1 MAMTTAP
8 STLEPIQEIR
18 LDPLPVD
25 TSTWAQFWDA
35 YELFRDP
42 MLCALIA
49 GCVLGFLSMYVVL
62 RRMVFVSAAV
72 TQSAGLGVALAFF
85 AQIHLGFSVEP
96 TLGAAGMAL
105 VATVLLMMEP
115 SRLRLTRESLLG
127 LAYALTG
134 GAAILVGDRISQEAH
149 DIQGILFG
157 TAVLVER
164 PQLIAV
170 TVVGGA
176 TLFIHL
182 WWFRGLTFASF
193 DRVGAM
199 VQGLPVR
206 LLDAVVMISIGLMV
220 GVSARALGALPV
232 FAFSTLSAIAALMLD
247 LRLPWTFLLA
257 TLAGAISGLG
267 GYLFAYFY
275 NFPVGGSQT
284 VLASSLV
291 LLAFIARG
299 LKQLATRG
307 TAS

>member
-1 MAMTTAP
+1 MDPQSVSP
-8 STLEPIQEIR
+8 S
-18 LDPLPVD
+18 
-25 TSTWAQFWDA
+25 SWAQFWDA

-49 GCVLGFLSMYVVL
+49 GSVLGFLGVYVVL

-85 AQIHLGFSVEP
+85 AEIHLGLHVDP
-96 TLGAAGMAL
+96 TVGAVALAL
-105 VATVLLMMEP
+105 VATMLLMMDP
-115 SRLRLTRESLLG
+115 ARLRLTRESLLG
-127 LAYALTG
+127 LAYAFTG

-164 PQLIAV
+164 PQLLAV
-170 TVVGGA
+170 AWAGA
-176 TLFIHL
+176 LILFIHL

-193 DRVGAM
+193 DRIGAH

-206 LLDAVVMISIGLMV
+206 MLDAVLMISIGLMV

-232 FAFSTLSAIAALMLD
+232 FAFSILSALAALMLD
-247 LRLPWTFLLA
+247 LRLPWTFLLS

-284 VLASSLV
+284 VLATAIV
-291 LLAFIARG
+291 ALAFGVRG
-299 LKQLATRG
+299 VKQFVTRSR
-307 TAS
+307 A

>member
-1 MAMTTAP
+1 MDP
-8 STLEPIQEIR
+8 QSVST
-18 LDPLPVD
+18 
-25 TSTWAQFWDA
+25 SSWAQFWDA

-49 GCVLGFLSMYVVL
+49 GSVLGFLGVYVVL

-72 TQSAGLGVALAFF
+72 TQSAGLGVALAFY
-85 AQIHLGFSVEP
+85 AEIHLGMHVDP
-96 TLGAAGMAL
+96 TVGAVALAL
-105 VATVLLMMEP
+105 VSTMLLMMDP
-115 SRLRLTRESLLG
+115 ARLRLTRESLLG
-127 LAYALTG
+127 LAYAFTG

-164 PQLIAV
+164 PQLLAV
-170 TVVGGA
+170 AWAGA
-176 TLFIHL
+176 LILFIHL

-193 DRVGAM
+193 DRIGAH

-206 LLDAVVMISIGLMV
+206 MLDAVLMISIGLMV

-232 FAFSTLSAIAALMLD
+232 FAFSILSAVAALMLD
-247 LRLPWTFLLA
+247 LRLPWTFLLS

-284 VLASSLV
+284 VLATAIV
-291 LLAFIARG
+291 ALAFGVRGVKQFVTRAR
-299 LKQLATRG
+299 A
-307 TAS
+307 

>member
-1 MAMTTAP
+1 M
-8 STLEPIQEIR
+8 
-18 LDPLPVD
+18 DPLPVE
-25 TSTWAQFWDA
+25 TSSWAQFWDA
-35 YELFRDP
+35 WELFRDP

-49 GCVLGFLSMYVVL
+49 GCVLGFLSTYVVL

-96 TLGAAGMAL
+96 TLGATGMAL

-115 SRLRLTRESLLG
+115 SRLRLTHESMLG

-170 TVVGGA
+170 AVVGGA
-176 TLFIHL
+176 TLLIHL
-182 WWFRGLTFASF
+182 WWFSGLTFASF
-193 DRVGAM
+193 DRIGAM

-247 LRLPWTFLLA
+247 LRLPWTFLWA

-267 GYLFAYFY
+267 GYLLAYFY

-284 VLASSLV
+284 VLASALV
-291 LLAFIARG
+291 LVAFVARG
-299 LKQLATRG
+299 VKQLVTHGG